1 MGLTVVVEAD
11 GKSSRC
17 SVLTG
22 LHYKINSG

>member
-1 MGLTVVVEAD
+1 MGPTVVVEAA

-22 LHYKINSG
+22 LEDNIKK